1 MQHVSYCLP
10 IPVNVTNQTLSDTQ
24 AFPPEWELC
33 VHVPTEHAIIFAN
46 HMNLGAYERRG
57 S

>member
-10 IPVNVTNQTLSDTQ
+10 IPVNFTNQTLNDTQ